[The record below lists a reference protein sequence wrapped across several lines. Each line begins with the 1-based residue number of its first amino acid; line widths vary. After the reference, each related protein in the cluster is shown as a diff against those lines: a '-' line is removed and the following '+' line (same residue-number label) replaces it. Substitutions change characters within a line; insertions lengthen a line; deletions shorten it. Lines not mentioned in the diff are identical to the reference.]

1 MQEYRLA
8 LAQQRTKSLVKN
20 RLYIPNPK
28 GHRLFN
34 SSLLNPVKF
43 IITLALLVL
52 IQSAHGQTVRD
63 DVGYTALLDQM
74 GAGTPNGAGIAI
86 GIIEPAF
93 AGKDNPDITAWLP
106 YPDISDISQVTLRD
120 ASGGSTADS
129 THSARVSQF
138 LFGQSDGLAT
148 GIAEANYYSLS
159 DFIYNKLVPLTNYV
173 GTLQPSAFLY
183 SLGAKVFENRIN
195 NISAIS
201 SDADNNAT
209 VLRRFDWAT
218 AHEDVINSI
227 SAGNSS
233 LSPTLFSSSYNSIYI
248 GITAGSSGKRAA
260 SIDNIYSGLRQR
272 PDVVTPM
279 RNSSRGTATASS
291 ITSVLL
297 ETARDAAATFSNVS
311 PSNTQVLTRNA
322 EKSEV
327 MKAVLMAGADRETG
341 NTRINSFAKDEAGER
356 ISGEP
361 EYIADITNYRAAGY
375 ATSNGLD
382 SRFGAGQANVH
393 KSHQILTG
401 GEQDSQEDGGNTSVS
416 LLGFDYDEAFG
427 NGAGDANPNSVAS
440 YLLPTLTSDANL
452 DVTLAW
458 NLDVYS
464 GDGLFVNALLYDLD
478 LWLYDVTDDAEV
490 LVNASIS
497 SLANTETIS
506 QLLLANRDYEFRV
519 TTEKNVTALLWDYGI
534 AWRVDQE
541 FDTLAAPLTLNSPQV
556 GSSALSFSASSVPVP
571 STLILFISGL
581 GALLLKQRAQRI
593 TVK

>member
-1 MQEYRLA
+1 MQQLRLA
-8 LAQQRTKSLVKN
+8 LARQRAESLLKN
-20 RLYIPNPK
+20 ILYILSSK
-28 GHRLFN
+28 GHRLLN
-34 SSLLNPVKF
+34 SPHLNPVQF

-63 DVGYTALLDQM
+63 DVGYTALLNQM
-74 GAGTPNGAGIAI
+74 GADTPNGAGISI
-86 GIIEPAF
+86 GIIEPKR
-93 AGKDNPDITAWLP
+93 AGQDNPDSQSWLP

-129 THSARVSQF
+129 THSARVSEF

-148 GIAEANYYSLS
+148 GIAEANYYNLT
-159 DFIYNKLVPLTNYV
+159 DFTYNKLMPRTNYI
-173 GTLQPSAFLY
+173 GTLQPSPLLY
-183 SLGAKVFENRIN
+183 SLGAKVFDNKIN

-201 SDADNNAT
+201 SNPIENAAL
-209 VLRRFDWAT
+209 LRRFDWAT
-218 AHEDVINSI
+218 AHEDIINLV

-233 LSPTLFSSSYNSIYI
+233 LSPALFSSSYNSIYV

-260 SIDNIYSGLRQR
+260 SIDYIYSGLRQR

-279 RNSSRGTATASS
+279 RNTSRGTATASS
-291 ITSVLL
+291 ITSILL
-297 ETARDAAATFSNVS
+297 ETARNASVTSSNVS
-311 PSNTQVLTRNA
+311 PSNTLVATRNA

-327 MKAVLMAGADRETG
+327 IKAVLMAGADRKTS
-341 NTRINSFAKDEAGER
+341 NTRINAFVKDETGAR
-356 ISGEP
+356 KPDTP
-361 EYIADITNYRAAGY
+361 EYVADITDYRAAGY

-401 GEQDSQEDGGNTSVS
+401 GEQDSREDGGNTSVS

-427 NGAGDANPNSVAS
+427 NGAGDANPNNVAS

-490 LVNASIS
+490 LVNASTS

-506 QLLLANRDYEFRV
+506 QLLQANRDYEFRV

-534 AWRVDQE
+534 AWRTE
-541 FDTLAAPLTLNSPQV
+541 YPKENEELTTESLASSAAPAIY
-556 GSSALSFSASSVPVP
+556 SANAQPVP
-571 STLILFISGL
+571 LP
-581 GALLLKQRAQRI
+581 GALWLFFTAMLGLASRKPLRLHF
-593 TVK
+593 

>member
-1 MQEYRLA
+1 LSNFKKPYFSQLA
-8 LAQQRTKSLVKN
+8 GVCLSVLVIN
-20 RLYIPNPK
+20 DA
-28 GHRLFN
+28 F
-34 SSLLNPVKF
+34 
-43 IITLALLVL
+43 
-52 IQSAHGQTVRD
+52 GQTIKD
-63 DVGYTALLDQM
+63 DVGYTALQNKL
-74 GAGTPNGAGIAI
+74 GASTPNGSEITI
-86 GIIEPAF
+86 GVFEPAF
-93 AGKDNPDITAWLP
+93 AGKDDPDAFAWLP
-106 YPDISDISQVTLRD
+106 YPDSADLSQVKVID
-120 ASGGSTADS
+120 GSGSSKPDS
-129 THSARVSQF
+129 THAARVSEF
-138 LFGQSDGLAT
+138 LFGQEEGLAT
-148 GIAEANYYSLS
+148 GIAEATYYNLS
-159 DFIYNKLVPLTNYV
+159 DFIFNKLVPSTNYV
-173 GTLQPSAFLY
+173 GTLQPSALLY
-183 SLGAKVFENRIN
+183 SLGARVFNNRIN
-195 NISAIS
+195 NISAVTT
-201 SDADNNAT
+201 AETNNPSI
-209 VLRRFDWAT
+209 LRRFDWAT
-218 AHEDVINSI
+218 AHEDVINLV
-227 SAGNSS
+227 SAGNS
-233 LSPTLFSSSYNSIYI
+233 LQSPSLFSSSYNSIYI
-248 GITAGSSGKRAA
+248 GATGGFSGRRAA
-260 SIDNIYSGLRQR
+260 AIDNVYNGLRQR
-272 PDVVTPM
+272 PDMVTPM
-279 RNSSRGTATASS
+279 RNTSRGTAVASS

-581 GALLLKQRAQRI
+581 GALLLKQRAQRK

>member
-1 MQEYRLA
+1 MLIIQGA
-8 LAQQRTKSLVKN
+8 L
-20 RLYIPNPK
+20 
-28 GHRLFN
+28 
-34 SSLLNPVKF
+34 
-43 IITLALLVL
+43 
-52 IQSAHGQTVRD
+52 GQTIKD
-63 DVGYTALLDQM
+63 DVGYTALLNQM
-74 GAGTPNGAGIAI
+74 GASTPNGAGITI
-86 GIIEPAF
+86 GIVEPAF
-93 AGKDNPDITAWLP
+93 LGKDNPDAFAWLP
-106 YPDISDISQVTLRD
+106 YPDISDISQVTVID
-120 ASGGSTADS
+120 GSGGSAADS
-129 THSARVSQF
+129 THAARVSEF
-138 LFGQSDGLAT
+138 LFGQEEGLAT
-148 GIAEANYYSLS
+148 GITKASYYNFN
-159 DFIYNKLVPLTNYV
+159 DFTFNKLVPRAASL
-173 GTLQPSAFLY
+173 GQQEPSAFLY

-201 SDADNNAT
+201 SAESNNART
-209 VLRRFDWAT
+209 LRAFDWAT
-218 AHEDVINSI
+218 AHEDVINLI
-227 SAGNSS
+227 SAGNSTQ
-233 LSPTLFSSSYNSIYI
+233 SPALFSSSYNSIYI
-248 GITAGSSGKRAA
+248 GATGGFSGRRAA
-260 SIDNIYSGLRQR
+260 AIDNLYNGLRQR

-279 RNSSRGTATASS
+279 RNTSRGTATASS

-297 ETARDAAATFSNVS
+297 ETARDASATFSNVS

-327 MKAVLMAGADRETG
+327 MKAVLMAGADRETS

-393 KSHQILTG
+393 NSHQILTG

-427 NGAGDANPNSVAS
+427 NGAGDANLNSVAS

-464 GDGLFVNALLYDLD
+464 GDGLFFNALLYDLD
-478 LWLYDVTDDAEV
+478 LWLYDVTDNDEV
-490 LVNASIS
+490 LVNASLS
-497 SLANTETIS
+497 SVDNTETIS
-506 QLLLANRDYEFRV
+506 QLLSAGRDYEFRV

-541 FDTLAAPLTLNSPQV
+541 SDTLSAPLTLESPQI
-556 GSSALSFSASSVPVP
+556 SPSALSFSASSVPIP
-571 STLILFISGL
+571 SSFFLFITGL
-581 GALLLKQRAQRI
+581 FALVVKKHTRQVRIKQ
-593 TVK
+593 